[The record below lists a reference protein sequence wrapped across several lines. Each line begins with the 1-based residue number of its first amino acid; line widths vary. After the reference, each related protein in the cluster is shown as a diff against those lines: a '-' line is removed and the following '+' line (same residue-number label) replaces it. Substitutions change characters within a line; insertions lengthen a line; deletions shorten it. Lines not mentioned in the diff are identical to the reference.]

1 MDDLDRLLER
11 LCLARG
17 AGYAG
22 NFPEVMAEEI
32 KKIGAMP
39 EIWPDRSVLATIKG
53 DAEASILIACHG
65 DEIGL
70 MVSAINEQ
78 GLIRMSEVGGCD
90 HRLYPGQEVFILAR
104 ELLEGFIAV
113 KPPHL
118 LSNKERTNVWLLSDL
133 FVDTGLPAERVRT
146 LVEIGDHIFFAGRY
160 RRLNAELRSSK
171 ALDNRAS
178 VAAGIL
184 VLKELIAQPVRPTI
198 HLVATSQEEFSGLGA
213 RLAANRLA
221 CDAAIVIDVTHGEFP
236 DLLDGEYYPL
246 NAGPALLCGGTI
258 PPLLFNRLIK
268 AARDLEIPHQIEV
281 APSWTGTDADAI
293 AFNRTGVPTV
303 ALGIPLRY
311 MHSPVEVVSL
321 KDIERTARLTAE
333 FIRRF

>member
-1 MDDLDRLLER
+1 MDDLDHLLER

-22 NFPEVMAEEI
+22 NFPEVLVEEI
-32 KKIGAMP
+32 KKIGLTP
-39 EIWPDRSVLATIKG
+39 EIWPDRSVLVTARG
-53 DAEASILIACHG
+53 DADTSILIACHG
-65 DEIGL
+65 DEISL
-70 MVSAINEQ
+70 MVSAIDER
-78 GLIRMSEVGGCD
+78 GLIRVSEVGGCD
-90 HRLYPGQEVFILAR
+90 QRIYPGQEVLVLGR
-104 ELLEGFIAV
+104 EPIDGYIAV

-118 LSNKERTNVWLLSDL
+118 QSNKERTSVWRLSDL
-133 FVDTGLPAERVRT
+133 FVDTGLSTERVRA
-146 LVEIGDHIFFAGRY
+146 LVEIGDHVFFAGRY

-178 VAAGIL
+178 IAAGIL
-184 VLKELIAQPVRPTI
+184 VLKALIAQPARPTI
-198 HLVATSQEEFSGLGA
+198 HLVATSQEEYSGLGA

-236 DLLDGEYYPL
+236 DLPDGECYPL

-258 PPLLFNRLIK
+258 PPSLFKRLTET
-268 AARDLEIPHQIEV
+268 ARDLEIPHQIEV

-303 ALGIPLRY
+303 GLGIPLRY
-311 MHSPVEVVSL
+311 MHTPVEVVSL
-321 KDIERTARLTAE
+321 KDIERTARLIAE